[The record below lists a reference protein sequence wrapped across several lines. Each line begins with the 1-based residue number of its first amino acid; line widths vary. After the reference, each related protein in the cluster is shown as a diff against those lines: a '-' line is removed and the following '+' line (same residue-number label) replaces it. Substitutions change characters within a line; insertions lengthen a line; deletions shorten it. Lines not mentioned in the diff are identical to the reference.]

1 MSNFNRSH
9 SSLNLDYLAIMAF
22 NYVLQFSVTVIANQL
37 FRMRIIIFIIS
48 TFCYKY

>member
-22 NYVLQFSVTVIANQL
+22 NYVLQFSVIANQL